1 MGLKRFLYDTSKA
14 ALKLKIASV
23 SMICDEN
30 PEKNLL
36 KMTKLIT
43 VIKENHPQVEL
54 IVFGETITGWFFNFD
69 KTAEYHH
76 RIAENIP
83 GETTQLISELADKN
97 NVYICFG
104 ISEKDQQGFYNSQ
117 VLIDTEGKIVAVHRK
132 TKMREKFFT
141 PGEVL
146 VTIAKIKDVKTGIV
160 ICYDV
165 QSKEVNKALKKSNLD
180 LIIHSLADDEDPREF
195 GIGHLARSYNAWIVN
210 ANRYGEEGGHF
221 WDGWLTITNPVGEIC
236 VKGKEKE
243 QYLYHEIGIV
253 KQKLVKRTIR
263 KIYVKLA
270 RVIHITKNIDLAL
283 STIFDRFKAKKQ
295 KSKRNQPPKD

>member
-1 MGLKRFLYDTSKA
+1 MGLKRYLYDTSNA
-14 ALKLKIASV
+14 DVKLKIASV

-30 PEKNLL
+30 PEKNLV
-36 KMTKLIT
+36 KMIKYIT
-43 VIKENHPQVEL
+43 EIKENHPQVEL

-69 KTAEYHH
+69 KTSEYHH

-83 GETTQLISELADKN
+83 GETTQLISELATKN

-146 VTIAKIKDVKTGIV
+146 VTIVKIKDVKTGIV

-180 LIIHSLADDEDPREF
+180 LIIHGLADDEDPREF
-195 GIGHLARSYNAWIVN
+195 GIGYLARSYDAWIAN
-210 ANRYGEEGGHF
+210 ANRYGDEGGHF
-221 WDGWLTITNPVGEIC
+221 WNGWITITNPVGKIC

-243 QYLYHEIGIV
+243 QYLYYEIGIV
-253 KQKLVKRTIR
+253 RQKPLKRTVR
-263 KIYVKLA
+263 KIYVKIA
-270 RVIHITKNIDLAL
+270 RVFHVLKNLDLAL
-283 STIFDRFKAKKQ
+283 TTIFDRSKVKKQ
-295 KSKRNQPPKD
+295 KSKKN